1 MEKFPEIFKNVSIP
15 KEHASQDVL
24 LPIRSKQGIR
34 NYYNNCYLSVVIQS
48 IIDTKLYKFFQ
59 SELEAPTNIVQ
70 ALWICRNMLCCGEN
84 QWVVNLRDDI
94 FERYDVSE
102 LKW

>member
-15 KEHASQDVL
+15 KERASQDVL
-24 LPIRSKQGIR
+24 LPIRSKQRIR
-34 NYYNNCYLSVVIQS
+34 NYYNNCYLCVVIQS
-48 IIDTKLYKFFQ
+48 IIDTKLYKFFK